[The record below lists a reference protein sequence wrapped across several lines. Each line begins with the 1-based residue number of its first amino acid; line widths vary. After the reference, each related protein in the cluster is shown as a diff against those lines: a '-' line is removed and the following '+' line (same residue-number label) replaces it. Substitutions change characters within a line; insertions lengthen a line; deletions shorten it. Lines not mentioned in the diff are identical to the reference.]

1 MKSLKEIE
9 DISLEELDAVS
20 QDEAIAVPEGFRQ
33 RLEAE
38 LDAQDKLETMKEEP
52 RKIRLVPV
60 IGVAA
65 FVLLLIG
72 IGLGIARWQSEPKD
86 TFTDPYLAYA
96 ELEKAFSTMSEGMNK
111 ALAMADKSETII
123 DRATSVFSEE

>member
-20 QDEAIAVPEGFRQ
+20 QDEAITVPEGFRQ

-38 LDAQDKLETMKEEP
+38 LDAQNKLETLKEEP

-65 FVLLLIG
+65 SVLLVIG

>member
-9 DISLEELDAVS
+9 DISLEQLEAVS

-38 LDAQDKLETMKEEP
+38 LDAQNKLETMKEEP

-65 FVLLLIG
+65 SVLLLIG
-72 IGLGIARWQSEPKD
+72 ISLGIARWQSEPKD

>member
-9 DISLEELDAVS
+9 DISLEQLEAVS

-38 LDAQDKLETMKEEP
+38 LDAQNKLETMKEEP
-52 RKIRLVPV
+52 RKIRLAPV

-65 FVLLLIG
+65 SVLLLIG
-72 IGLGIARWQSEPKD
+72 IGLGIARRQSEPKD
-86 TFTDPYLAYA
+86 TFSDPYLAYA

>member
-9 DISLEELDAVS
+9 DISLEQLEAVS
-20 QDEAIAVPEGFRQ
+20 QDEAIEVPEGFRQ

-38 LDAQDKLETMKEEP
+38 LDAQNKLETMKEEP
-52 RKIRLVPV
+52 RKIRLAPV

-65 FVLLLIG
+65 SVLLLIG

-123 DRATSVFSEE
+123 DRATSVFTEK

>member
-1 MKSLKEIE
+1 MKSLKDIE
-9 DISLEELDAVS
+9 NISLEELEAVS
-20 QDEAIAVPEGFRQ
+20 QDETAAVPEGFRQ

-38 LDAQDKLETMKEEP
+38 LDARSKLETLKEEP
-52 RKIRLVPV
+52 RKIRLAPV

-65 FVLLLIG
+65 SAAVLVG

-111 ALAMADKSETII
+111 ALAMADRSE
-123 DRATSVFSEE
+123 ATLDKVAEVFE

>member
-9 DISLEELDAVS
+9 DISLEQLEAVS

-52 RKIRLVPV
+52 RKIRLAPV

-65 FVLLLIG
+65 SVLLLIG

>member
-20 QDEAIAVPEGFRQ
+20 QDEAITVPEGFRQ

-52 RKIRLVPV
+52 RQIRLVPV

-65 FVLLLIG
+65 SVLLLIG

-123 DRATSVFSEE
+123 DRATSVFSEK

>member
-9 DISLEELDAVS
+9 DISLEQLDAVS
-20 QDEAIAVPEGFRQ
+20 QDEAITVPEGFRQ

-52 RKIRLVPV
+52 RKIRLAPV

-65 FVLLLIG
+65 SVLLLIG

>member
-1 MKSLKEIE
+1 
-9 DISLEELDAVS
+9 
-20 QDEAIAVPEGFRQ
+20 
-33 RLEAE
+33 
-38 LDAQDKLETMKEEP
+38 MKEEP
-52 RKIRLVPV
+52 RKIRLAPV

-65 FVLLLIG
+65 SVLLLIG

>member
-9 DISLEELDAVS
+9 DISLEELEAVS
-20 QDEAIAVPEGFRQ
+20 QDEAMTVPEGFRQ

-38 LDAQDKLETMKEEP
+38 LDAQNKLETIKEEP

-65 FVLLLIG
+65 SVLLLIG

-123 DRATSVFSEE
+123 DRATSVFSEK

>member
-9 DISLEELDAVS
+9 DISLEQLEAVS

-38 LDAQDKLETMKEEP
+38 LDAQNKLETMKEEP
-52 RKIRLVPV
+52 RKIRLLPV

-65 FVLLLIG
+65 SVLLLIG

>member
-9 DISLEELDAVS
+9 DISLEQLEAVS
-20 QDEAIAVPEGFRQ
+20 QDETIAVPEGFRQ

-65 FVLLLIG
+65 SVLLLIG

-123 DRATSVFSEE
+123 DRATSVFTEK

>member
-9 DISLEELDAVS
+9 DISLEQLEAVS

-38 LDAQDKLETMKEEP
+38 LDAQNKLETMKEEP
-52 RKIRLVPV
+52 RKIRLAPV

-65 FVLLLIG
+65 SVLLLIG

>member
-20 QDEAIAVPEGFRQ
+20 QDEAITVPEGFRQ

-38 LDAQDKLETMKEEP
+38 LDAQNKLETMKEEP

-65 FVLLLIG
+65 SVLLLIG

-123 DRATSVFSEE
+123 DRATSVFSEK

>member
-9 DISLEELDAVS
+9 DISLEELEAVS
-20 QDEAIAVPEGFRQ
+20 QAEAIAVLEGFRQ

-38 LDAQDKLETMKEEP
+38 LDAQNKLETMKEEP

-65 FVLLLIG
+65 SVLLLIG

>member
-9 DISLEELDAVS
+9 DISLEELEAVS

-38 LDAQDKLETMKEEP
+38 LESQRRLETLKEEP

-65 FVLLLIG
+65 SVLLLIG

-96 ELEKAFSTMSEGMNK
+96 ELEKAFSTMAEGMNK

>member
-9 DISLEELDAVS
+9 DISLEQLEAVS
-20 QDEAIAVPEGFRQ
+20 QDETIAVPEGFRQ

-38 LDAQDKLETMKEEP
+38 LDAQNKLETMKEEP
-52 RKIRLVPV
+52 RRIRLVLV

-65 FVLLLIG
+65 SVLLLMG

>member
-20 QDEAIAVPEGFRQ
+20 QDEAITVPEGFRQ

-38 LDAQDKLETMKEEP
+38 LDAQNKLETMKEEP
-52 RKIRLVPV
+52 RKIRLAPV

-65 FVLLLIG
+65 SVLLLIG

>member
-9 DISLEELDAVS
+9 DISLEQLDAVS

-65 FVLLLIG
+65 SVLLLIG

>member
-9 DISLEELDAVS
+9 DISLEELEAVS

-52 RKIRLVPV
+52 RKIRLAPV

-65 FVLLLIG
+65 SVLLLIG

>member
-20 QDEAIAVPEGFRQ
+20 QDEAITVPEGFRQ

-38 LDAQDKLETMKEEP
+38 LDAQIKLETMKEEP

-65 FVLLLIG
+65 SVLLLIG

>member
-9 DISLEELDAVS
+9 DISLEQLEAVS
-20 QDEAIAVPEGFRQ
+20 QDEAMTVPEGFRQ

-38 LDAQDKLETMKEEP
+38 LDAQNKLETMKEEP

-65 FVLLLIG
+65 SVLLLIG

-123 DRATSVFSEE
+123 DRATSVFSEK

>member
-9 DISLEELDAVS
+9 DISLEQLEAVS
-20 QDEAIAVPEGFRQ
+20 QDETIAVPEGFRQ

-52 RKIRLVPV
+52 RKIRLAPV

-65 FVLLLIG
+65 SVLLLIG

-123 DRATSVFSEE
+123 DRATSVFTEK

>member
-20 QDEAIAVPEGFRQ
+20 QDEAITVPEGFRQ

-52 RKIRLVPV
+52 RKIRLAPV

-65 FVLLLIG
+65 SVLLLIG

>member
-20 QDEAIAVPEGFRQ
+20 QDEVITVPEGFRQ

-65 FVLLLIG
+65 SVLLLIG

>member
-9 DISLEELDAVS
+9 DISLEQLEAVS
-20 QDEAIAVPEGFRQ
+20 QDEAITVPEGFRQ

-38 LDAQDKLETMKEEP
+38 LDAQNKLETMKEEP
-52 RKIRLVPV
+52 RKIRLAPV

-65 FVLLLIG
+65 SVLLLIG

>member
-20 QDEAIAVPEGFRQ
+20 RDEAITVPEGFRQ

-65 FVLLLIG
+65 SVLLLIG

-123 DRATSVFSEE
+123 DRATSVFSEK

>member
-9 DISLEELDAVS
+9 DISLEQLEAVS

-38 LDAQDKLETMKEEP
+38 LDAQIKLETMKEEP
-52 RKIRLVPV
+52 RKIRLAPV

-65 FVLLLIG
+65 SVLLLIG

>member
-9 DISLEELDAVS
+9 DISLEQLEAVS

-38 LDAQDKLETMKEEP
+38 LDAQNQLETMKEEP
-52 RKIRLVPV
+52 RKIRLAPV

-65 FVLLLIG
+65 SVLLLIG

>member
-9 DISLEELDAVS
+9 DISLEQLEAVS

-38 LDAQDKLETMKEEP
+38 LDAQNKQETMKEEP
-52 RKIRLVPV
+52 RKIRLAPV

-65 FVLLLIG
+65 SVLLLIG

>member
-20 QDEAIAVPEGFRQ
+20 QDEAITVPEGFRQ

-38 LDAQDKLETMKEEP
+38 LDAQNKLETIKEEP

-65 FVLLLIG
+65 SVLLLIG

>member
-9 DISLEELDAVS
+9 DISLEQLEAVS

-65 FVLLLIG
+65 SVLLLIG

>member
-9 DISLEELDAVS
+9 DISLEQLEAVS
-20 QDEAIAVPEGFRQ
+20 QDEAMAVPEGFRQ

-38 LDAQDKLETMKEEP
+38 LDAQTKLETMKEEP

-65 FVLLLIG
+65 SVLLLIG

-123 DRATSVFSEE
+123 DRATSVFSEK

>member
-9 DISLEELDAVS
+9 DISLEELEAVS
-20 QDEAIAVPEGFRQ
+20 QDEAITVPEGFRQ

-65 FVLLLIG
+65 SVLLVIG
-72 IGLGIARWQSEPKD
+72 IGLGITRWQSEPKD

>member
-9 DISLEELDAVS
+9 DISLEQLDAVS

-38 LDAQDKLETMKEEP
+38 LDAQTKLETMKEEP

-65 FVLLLIG
+65 SVLLLIG

-123 DRATSVFSEE
+123 DRATSVFSEK

>member
-9 DISLEELDAVS
+9 DISLEELDAAS
-20 QDEAIAVPEGFRQ
+20 QDEAITVPEGFRQ

-65 FVLLLIG
+65 SVLLLIG

>member
-9 DISLEELDAVS
+9 DISLEQLEAVS
-20 QDEAIAVPEGFRQ
+20 QDEAMTVPEGFRQ

-38 LDAQDKLETMKEEP
+38 LDAQNKLETIKEEP

-65 FVLLLIG
+65 SVLLLIG

-123 DRATSVFSEE
+123 DRATSVFSEK

>member
-9 DISLEELDAVS
+9 DISLEQLEAVS
-20 QDEAIAVPEGFRQ
+20 QDEAMTVPEGFRQ

-38 LDAQDKLETMKEEP
+38 LDAQNKLETLKEEP

-65 FVLLLIG
+65 SVLLLIG

>member
-1 MKSLKEIE
+1 LKEIE
-9 DISLEELDAVS
+9 DISLEQLEAVS
-20 QDEAIAVPEGFRQ
+20 QDEAMTVPEGFRQ

-38 LDAQDKLETMKEEP
+38 LDAQNKLETLKEEP

-65 FVLLLIG
+65 SVLLLIG

-123 DRATSVFSEE
+123 DRATSVFSEK

>member
-9 DISLEELDAVS
+9 DISLEQLEAVS
-20 QDEAIAVPEGFRQ
+20 QDEAMTVPEGFRQ
-33 RLEAE
+33 RLEDE
-38 LDAQDKLETMKEEP
+38 LDAQTKLETMKEKP

-65 FVLLLIG
+65 SVLLLIG

-123 DRATSVFSEE
+123 DRATSVFSEK